1 MSQSYF
7 LEERPPMW
15 WLEAA
20 DADAHAGVDADS
32 GVDVVTGDDVL
43 RLGNHAV
50 RLSDIRSYR
59 LEEIAERDFEGLLL
73 NAVIFFIGG
82 SIFLIGVLQFGW
94 LERFLIGFVFLFILG
109 MAGLGE
115 VMGLNTIRYMRLT
128 VHTQA
133 GRRVHF
139 TSPDPRDMTR
149 LVTFLDQIVRR

>member
-20 DADAHAGVDADS
+20 DADAAEANI
-32 GVDVVTGDDVL
+32 VTGDDVL

-50 RLSDIRSYR
+50 RLEDIRSYR
-59 LEEIAERDFEGLLL
+59 LEEIVERDYEGLLL
-73 NAVIFFIGG
+73 NAVIFFLGA
-82 SIFLIGVLQFGW
+82 SVFLIGVIQFGW

-128 VHTQA
+128 VHTRA
-133 GRRVHF
+133 GRSVHF
-139 TSPDPRDMTR
+139 TNPDTRDMTR
-149 LVTFLDQIVRR
+149 LISFLDQIVRR